1 MKGLGL
7 FLAGYNVHFGV
18 RHLPRQRQLDHVCVS
33 LILTLQDVK
42 TSLNPKRERRN
53 ALTLALRRTIIADM
67 ILKHIR
73 KQFHDIGMLGNGQP
87 RHQDIGI

>member
-18 RHLPRQRQLDHVCVS
+18 RHLPRQRQLDHVCVGPI
-33 LILTLQDVK
+33 LILQVK
-42 TSLNPKRERRN
+42 IFLNPKRERRN

-73 KQFHDIGMLGNGQP
+73 KQFHGIGMLGNGQP
-87 RHQDIGI
+87 HHQDIGI